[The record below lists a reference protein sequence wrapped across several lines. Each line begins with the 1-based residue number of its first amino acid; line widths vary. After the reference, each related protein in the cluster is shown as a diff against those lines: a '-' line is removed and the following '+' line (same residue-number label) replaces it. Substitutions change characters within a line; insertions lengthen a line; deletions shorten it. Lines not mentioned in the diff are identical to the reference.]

1 MSITNIKK
9 INVRSP
15 FYINVGN
22 AYEIPVVEPD
32 PLDPDPIDPVED
44 DIIVPPDPVDPVD
57 PIISTY
63 PISCG
68 VNYDTGS
75 TSGIRRYR
83 VNLAGREYGDVSVNI
98 TNIIV
103 PMKMRIY
110 NQGATAGA
118 YQTKG
123 QDSYAPQWLAATGED
138 ATDLTSA
145 VGGVFPAIN
154 NTLVYTYNTA
164 ESSVYGDYLIV
175 ELSMPITVSN
185 PKVEVSCL
193 AEIGAV
199 ADPEYVYTMTIE
211 HRNFNSLE
219 QVIVKVND
227 VAYDLNSNK
236 AEGDGIRLVWDN
248 VAPLVAPET
257 NYFPYPQ
264 TNNAYRKSHL
274 DWDYTKMNI
283 THLAESEYRQLGQSV
298 TIDTSLG
305 EGLFDLA
312 IRMEKRPVVTIAGV
326 RTLLPSQ
333 TGYTAVMTIQH
344 GDWGDATNIDINF
357 DSITLRPFG
366 SIIKQRD
373 GITYSPEMVTSLTNQ
388 L

>member
-32 PLDPDPIDPVED
+32 PLDPDPIDPVDD

-75 TSGIRRYR
+75 TSGIIRYR

-154 NTLVYTYNTA
+154 NTLVYTYNAA

-211 HRNFNSLE
+211 HRDFSSLE

-236 AEGDGIRLVWDN
+236 AAGDGIRLVWDN
-248 VAPLVAPET
+248 VAPLVAPAT
-257 NYFPYPQ
+257 NNFPYPQ
-264 TNNAYRKSHL
+264 TGNAYRKSHL
-274 DWDYTKMNI
+274 EWDYTKMNI

-305 EGLFDLA
+305 EGIFNLA
-312 IRMEKRPVVTIAGV
+312 VRMEKRPVVTIAGV
-326 RTLLPSQ
+326 RTLLPSE
-333 TGYTAVMTIQH
+333 TGHTAMLFIQH

-357 DSITLRPFG
+357 DSISLRPFG
-366 SIIKQRD
+366 SIRKQRN
-373 GITYSPEMVTSLTNQ
+373 GITYSPEMVTALTNQ

>member
-22 AYEIPVVEPD
+22 AYEIPVVPPD
-32 PLDPDPIDPVED
+32 PLDPDPIDPIDD

-57 PIISTY
+57 PGITTY

-68 VNYDTGS
+68 INYSTGS
-75 TSGIRRYR
+75 TNGIRRYR

-110 NQGATAGA
+110 NEGATAGA

-138 ATDLTSA
+138 ATDLTSR
-145 VGGVFPAIN
+145 VGGVFPVIN
-154 NTLVYTYNTA
+154 NTLVYTYNAA
-164 ESSVYGDYLIV
+164 ESSIYGDYLIV

-211 HRNFNSLE
+211 HRDFSSLE
-219 QVIVKVND
+219 GVIVKVND
-227 VAYDLNSNK
+227 VTYDLSSNK
-236 AEGDGIRLVWDN
+236 TAGAGIRLVWDN
-248 VAPLVAPET
+248 ASPLVAPAT
-257 NYFPYPQ
+257 NDFPYPQ
-264 TNNAYRKSHL
+264 TGNLYRKSHL
-274 DWDYTKMNI
+274 EWDYTEMNI
-283 THLAESEYRQLGQSV
+283 THLAASELRQLGQSV

-305 EGLFDLA
+305 EGIFNLA

-326 RTLLPSQ
+326 RTLLPSI
-333 TGYTAVMTIQH
+333 TGHTAIPFIQH
-344 GDWGDATNIDINF
+344 GFWTDSTNIEMNF
-357 DSITLRPFG
+357 DAVTLRPFG
-366 SIIKQRD
+366 SIRKQRN
-373 GITYSPEMVTSLTNQ
+373 GVTYSPEMVQSQTNQ